1 MVIKSIVIVRNVCR
15 RLWYRLVYIRYL
27 CVFNFSMFSMCVLF
41 TLFECGL
48 FRQLEWQCVLFWHRI
63 LLNHGLNNLIVGIS
77 TAFKQIAKWSSSL
90 CLIWMVRTVEHSL
103 NAVILYC
110 GGCLHYVFWKILICT
125 MLFLCTNHDTLTEAH
140 LPLPTYYDLAIPVWC
155 CACFFLAIFTIKLLT
170 FQVLLVVLGCEV
182 NNIRWQ
188 LRNLHWHIVF
198 TRTSGVL

>member
-1 MVIKSIVIVRNVCR
+1 MTYSLVYFITSRWCKLLFFDNILHLLACVYVANSEWLLKASLLRNVCR

-125 MLFLCTNHDTLTEAH
+125 MLFLCTNHDTQRRTYHCPLTM
-140 LPLPTYYDLAIPVWC
+140 T
-155 CACFFLAIFTIKLLT
+155 
-170 FQVLLVVLGCEV
+170 
-182 NNIRWQ
+182 
-188 LRNLHWHIVF
+188 
-198 TRTSGVL
+198 